1 MDGDRGGGV
10 LTAGLCADRDDRR
23 EDDEAGRRN
32 AAGSCGMHPVG
43 LQRLS
48 DPVGQRRVQGFG
60 AATRHGVTVGA
71 PTAPGR
77 AVSAWCCGQGG
88 TVDQLATAALAEVVE
103 LDEVEE
109 LDELAGLSELV
120 LVDFSV
126 LVELELDSE
135 PPGTLEEPLPAS
147 RLSVR

>member
-1 MDGDRGGGV
+1 M
-10 LTAGLCADRDDRR
+10 
-23 EDDEAGRRN
+23 
-32 AAGSCGMHPVG
+32 
-43 LQRLS
+43 
-48 DPVGQRRVQGFG
+48 
-60 AATRHGVTVGA
+60 
-71 PTAPGR
+71 
-77 AVSAWCCGQGG
+77 
-88 TVDQLATAALAEVVE
+88 DQLATAALAEVVE